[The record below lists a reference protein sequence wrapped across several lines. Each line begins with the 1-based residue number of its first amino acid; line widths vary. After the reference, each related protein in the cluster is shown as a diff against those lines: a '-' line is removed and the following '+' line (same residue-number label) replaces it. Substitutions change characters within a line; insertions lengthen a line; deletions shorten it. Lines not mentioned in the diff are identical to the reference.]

1 MARCLAG
8 LIGPKGTLWT
18 AAGTVRWTYGGQVGL
33 FTVEEARRVLAQLR
47 PTLGALVA
55 VRADAAELA
64 AAVNAGR
71 PCPLGGL
78 PELKAA
84 QARLDD
90 LMTTV
95 QQTGT
100 ELKGFAPLLLD
111 FPAELDGV
119 PVLLCWLE
127 GDDDLAWYHRS
138 DLGFAG
144 RRPLPRAPETT
155 RNNAS

>member
-1 MARCLAG
+1 MTGSVSLPIGRLARLA
-8 LIGPKGTLWT
+8 LM
-18 AAGTVRWTYGGQVGL
+18 GL
-33 FTVEEARRVLAQLR
+33 FTVPEARSELARLR
-47 PTLGALVA
+47 PALDELVA
-55 VRADAAELA
+55 LRADAAELA
-64 AAVNAGR
+64 VSLTPGGR
-71 PCPLGGL
+71 PTSLGGL

-95 QQTGT
+95 QQSGA
-100 ELKGFAPLLLD
+100 ELKGFAPLLVD

-127 GDDDLAWYHRS
+127 GDPELGWFHRV

-144 RRPLPRAPETT
+144 RRPLP
-155 RNNAS
+155 